1 MSWRQAAPL
10 PPEAA
15 VAADLARLAGPASS
29 QPPDAI
35 APGAIAAAAVSP
47 AAVSPGAVPH
57 PAVPAGAVPH
67 AAVPRAAIPHGARA
81 WLAAT
86 IGVTIAAAVAAIAMA
101 PPGAAPAPE
110 GLAFLLFVG
119 SSVHV
124 ASTAWFYTVPDV
136 RAHMREHKPRYVW
149 WPLAL
154 ITGASAIALLV
165 PRGTL
170 YWLLL
175 PYFGWQFFHYQ
186 KQNLGIAALA
196 AASRRLAP
204 LGKAERRA
212 LTGAGLAGIA
222 GLLARPRLLQL
233 PVHPV
238 LGTLFPLA
246 AIAFAGFA
254 LAGACCLARRS
265 RAQRPA
271 GFCAVYLMS
280 LAFSLPVFVFSS
292 PYAAVASL
300 TIAHGLQYLLLMGLL
315 AAGGPR
321 RAQRMAELAALCNIA
336 LLGGAALAEASDQ
349 LAARPAVRILFGV
362 FLGAV
367 MAHFVVDAGL
377 WRMRAQFPRAF
388 LRGRLPYLVPVTEA
402 GP

>member
-1 MSWRQAAPL
+1 M
-10 PPEAA
+10 
-15 VAADLARLAGPASS
+15 AADLAPLAGPAKS
-29 QPPDAI
+29 DA
-35 APGAIAAAAVSP
+35 SP
-47 AAVSPGAVPH
+47 AISRGATV
-57 PAVPAGAVPH
+57 
-67 AAVPRAAIPHGARA
+67 

-86 IGVTIAAAVAAIAMA
+86 IAVTIAAAVAAIALA

-124 ASTAWFYTVPDV
+124 ASTGWFYTVPEV

-154 ITGASAIALLV
+154 IAGAGAIALLV
-165 PRGTL
+165 PRTAI

-196 AASRRLAP
+196 AASRRIAP
-204 LGKAERRA
+204 LQTGERLA

-222 GLLARPRLLQL
+222 GLLARPSLLQL
-233 PVHPV
+233 PVRPV
-238 LGTLFPLA
+238 LATLFPLA
-246 AIAFAGFA
+246 AIAFASFVGI
-254 LAGACCLARRS
+254 GTWCLARRS
-265 RAQRPA
+265 PAQRPA

-280 LAFSLPVFVFSS
+280 LAFSSPVFLFTS
-292 PYAAVASL
+292 PYSAVAGL
-300 TIAHGLQYLLLMGLL
+300 TIAHGFQYLLLMGLL
-315 AAGGPR
+315 AAGGSGQR
-321 RAQRMAELAALCNIA
+321 RPLQRTAGLAALCNIA
-336 LLGGAALAEASDQ
+336 LLGGAALSMASDQ
-349 LAARPAVRILFGV
+349 ASAGAGVRALFGF

-377 WRMRAQFPRAF
+377 WRMREEFQRSF
-388 LRGRLPYLVPVTEA
+388 LRSRLPYLVPASGLTA
-402 GP
+402 AFRPPMDRLPI